1 VRYSIQVELRSLLSS
16 RGLWIL
22 SLLVGPLVGYSFI
35 QATSLYGEASKP
47 AVVTPQLA
55 VGLNPFAGVIVPTY
69 GAIYLALT
77 LLFPF
82 VAIRV
87 ISSDKFSGALH
98 LLLQTPLRCS
108 TLLAAKMIVAIIAWL
123 VVELPGLLTLWQ
135 WRVSGGHIF
144 APEAICLL
152 TGHFLYGLIVT
163 SISFFAAAIAE
174 SASTAALLVLACTL
188 GSWILDFGATGEESW
203 LSRLSWL
210 SLTAL
215 LKPFEQGLLVWSVVI
230 GIIVAA
236 AGFFTLTL
244 VWWHP
249 GIRLSLKA
257 GQDRCGSS
265 CLLRS
270 ASDRRPCHTI
280 RGSH

>member
-1 VRYSIQVELRSLLSS
+1 MRVRYAIQVELWSLLSS

-22 SLLVGPLVGYSFI
+22 SLLVGPLVGYSFV

-55 VGLNPFAGVIVPTY
+55 VGLNPFDGVIIPTY

-87 ISSDKFSGALH
+87 ISSDKFSGALR
-98 LLLQTPLRCS
+98 LLLQTPLRHS
-108 TLLAAKMIVAIIAWL
+108 TLLAAKTMVAIIAWL
-123 VVELPGLLTLWQ
+123 VVELPGLLTLWH

-144 APEAICLL
+144 VQETICLL

-188 GSWILDFGATGEESW
+188 
-203 LSRLSWL
+203 L
-210 SLTAL
+210 SLRDADSQESPLAPATAR
-215 LKPFEQGLLVWSVVI
+215 
-230 GIIVAA
+230 A
-236 AGFFTLTL
+236 
-244 VWWHP
+244 
-249 GIRLSLKA
+249 
-257 GQDRCGSS
+257 
-265 CLLRS
+265 
-270 ASDRRPCHTI
+270 
-280 RGSH
+280 